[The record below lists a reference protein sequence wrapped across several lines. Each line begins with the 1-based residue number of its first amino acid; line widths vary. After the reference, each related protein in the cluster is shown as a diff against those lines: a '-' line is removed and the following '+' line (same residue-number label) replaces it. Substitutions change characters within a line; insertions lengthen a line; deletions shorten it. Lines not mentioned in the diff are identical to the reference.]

1 MPASS
6 STDGGRVGLVEK
18 FQWDFAKCP
27 DSTAELLSSI
37 PPTKHNFIYKVIL
50 ALIPRE
56 RMFLATKRFDPEVEE
71 QSTKRPKIVD
81 DVHDKQ
87 RQILDQLAPATDA
100 VESTGQNDQVS
111 LEIDPKHAGLLSKF
125 KASFKP
131 KKEEWEETDSG
142 KTAVQ
147 KEPAQEEEDVIIRD
161 APVAAELIPLPQPKP
176 VSSKKIAHS
185 DIPRWMAKPTYIPA
199 DSSCSFEEFALSSNT
214 LKNLTN
220 LGFQQAFA
228 VQTKVIG
235 QFMDDIRDKT
245 SPDRKRDILVNSFTG
260 SGKTLAYSIPLVE
273 ALKDRVVPRVR
284 ALIIV
289 PTRPLTQQVRG
300 VIESLSKGTS
310 LRTLVLRTDR
320 PFSEEQKLLESYAPD
335 IIVTTPGRLVDHVQT
350 TPTFDLKFLK
360 YLVIDEADRLLNQS
374 FQEWVSVVMKAI
386 PNKATPP
393 QRPVQ
398 KLIFSATLT
407 RDPGKLAS
415 LNIGSYSRV
424 FIVGDRPDIDLEFT
438 VPDTLTEKV
447 ISYKSTTNK
456 PLILLQ
462 ILAYFNMVHNTLI
475 FAKSNEAAARLARLL
490 TLMDEEAFS
499 LGIKVAKCT
508 GEMDVASRRKCL
520 RQFGQGEIGI
530 LVCTDLIA
538 RGIDIPSVENVINYD
553 LPIGKREYVHRVG
566 RTARAGAS
574 GTAWTLVGG
583 KGEKRHFHD
592 MTSSIFRNNDIEE
605 IDSRQL
611 VDQNKRQEQ
620 EQGYEKALSQLEE
633 EVYH

>member
-1 MPASS
+1 
-6 STDGGRVGLVEK
+6 
-18 FQWDFAKCP
+18 
-27 DSTAELLSSI
+27 
-37 PPTKHNFIYKVIL
+37 
-50 ALIPRE
+50 
-56 RMFLATKRFDPEVEE
+56 MFLATKRFDPEAEE
-71 QSTKRPKIVD
+71 RRQKRPKVVD
-81 DVHDKQ
+81 EVEQKQ
-87 RQILDQLAPATDA
+87 DRILDQLAPVETVATEPTA
-100 VESTGQNDQVS
+100 T

-131 KKEEWEETDSG
+131 KKEDWEEEAAG
-142 KTAVQ
+142 ARKGLEKQ
-147 KEPAQEEEDVIIRD
+147 QQQQQEKHGEEEEDIVIRD

-176 VSSKKIAHS
+176 VASKKSAIS
-185 DIPRWMAKPTYIPA
+185 EIPRWMAKPTFISV
-199 DSSCSFEEFALSSNT
+199 DSSCSFEEFALSRNT
-214 LKNLTN
+214 LKNLSN
-220 LGFQQAFA
+220 LGFQHAFA

-235 QFMDDIRDKT
+235 QLMDDFKDGV
-245 SPDRKRDILVNSFTG
+245 SPDRKRDVLVNSFTG
-260 SGKTLAYSIPLVE
+260 SGKTLAYSIPVVE

-320 PFSEEQKLLESYAPD
+320 AFPEEQKLLDSYAPD
-335 IIVTTPGRLVDHVQT
+335 IIVTTPGRLVDHIQT
-350 TPTFDLKFLK
+350 TPGFDLSSLK

-386 PNKATPP
+386 PNKANPP

-398 KLIFSATLT
+398 KLVFSATLT

-424 FIVGDRPDIDLEFT
+424 FIVGDRPDVDLEFT

-462 ILAYFNMVHNTLI
+462 VLEHFNMIKNTI
-475 FAKSNEAAARLARLL
+475 VFAKSNEAAARLARLL
-490 TLMDEEAFS
+490 TLMDEEAFN

-508 GEMDVASRRKCL
+508 GEMDVSSRRKCL
-520 RQFGQGEIGI
+520 RQFGLGEIGI

-538 RGIDIPSVENVINYD
+538 RGIDISSVQNVINYD
-553 LPIGKREYVHRVG
+553 LPVGKREYVHRVG

-592 MTSSIFRNNDIEE
+592 MTSSIFRNNEIEE
-605 IDSRQL
+605 LDSREL
-611 VDQNKRQEQ
+611 VDPSQRQEQ

>member
-1 MPASS
+1 
-6 STDGGRVGLVEK
+6 
-18 FQWDFAKCP
+18 
-27 DSTAELLSSI
+27 
-37 PPTKHNFIYKVIL
+37 
-50 ALIPRE
+50 
-56 RMFLATKRFDPEVEE
+56 MFLATKRFDPEAEE
-71 QSTKRPKIVD
+71 RRQKRPKVVD
-81 DVHDKQ
+81 EVEQKQ
-87 RQILDQLAPATDA
+87 DRILDQLAPVETVATEPTA
-100 VESTGQNDQVS
+100 T

-131 KKEEWEETDSG
+131 KKEDWEEEAAG
-142 KTAVQ
+142 ARKGLEKQ
-147 KEPAQEEEDVIIRD
+147 QQQEKHGEEEEDIVIRD

-176 VSSKKIAHS
+176 VASKKSAIS
-185 DIPRWMAKPTYIPA
+185 EIPRWMAKPTFISV
-199 DSSCSFEEFALSSNT
+199 DSSCSFEEFALSRNT
-214 LKNLTN
+214 LKNLSN
-220 LGFQQAFA
+220 LGFQHAFA

-235 QFMDDIRDKT
+235 QLMDDFKDGV
-245 SPDRKRDILVNSFTG
+245 SPDRKRDVLVNSFTG
-260 SGKTLAYSIPLVE
+260 SGKTLAYSIPVVE

-320 PFSEEQKLLESYAPD
+320 AFPEEQKLLDSYAPD
-335 IIVTTPGRLVDHVQT
+335 IIVTTPGRLVDHIQT
-350 TPTFDLKFLK
+350 TPGFDLSSLK

-386 PNKATPP
+386 PNKANPP

-398 KLIFSATLT
+398 KLVFSATLT

-424 FIVGDRPDIDLEFT
+424 FIVGDRPDVDLEFT

-462 ILAYFNMVHNTLI
+462 VLEHFSMIKNTI
-475 FAKSNEAAARLARLL
+475 VFAKSNEAAARLARLL
-490 TLMDEEAFS
+490 TLMDEEAFN

-508 GEMDVASRRKCL
+508 GEMDVSSRRKCL
-520 RQFGQGEIGI
+520 RQFGLGEIGI

-538 RGIDIPSVENVINYD
+538 RGIDISSVQNVINYD
-553 LPIGKREYVHRVG
+553 LPVGKREYVHRVG

-592 MTSSIFRNNDIEE
+592 MTSSIFRNNEIEE
-605 IDSRQL
+605 LDSREL
-611 VDQNKRQEQ
+611 VDPSQRQEQ

-633 EVYH
+633 EVHH